1 MNLVWNLSDGF
12 KVLEEDIDKLEKIL
26 VLKHWD
32 NSMLLLNFS

>member
-26 VLKHWD
+26 VLKR
-32 NSMLLLNFS
+32 

>member
-26 VLKHWD
+26 VLRR
-32 NSMLLLNFS
+32 

>member
-26 VLKHWD
+26 VLRRWVI
-32 NSMLLLNFS
+32 SMLLLNS

>member
-26 VLKHWD
+26 VLKH
-32 NSMLLLNFS
+32 